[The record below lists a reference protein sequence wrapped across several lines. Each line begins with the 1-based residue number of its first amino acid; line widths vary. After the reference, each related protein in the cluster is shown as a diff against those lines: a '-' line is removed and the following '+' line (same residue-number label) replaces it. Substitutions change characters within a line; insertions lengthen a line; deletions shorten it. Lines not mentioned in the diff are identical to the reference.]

1 MGTPRVGIGLAVCNG
16 ERFLAATLDSLLAQT
31 FEDFELIVC
40 DNASTDRT
48 PEIARAY
55 AARDRRVRY
64 VRNETN
70 LGAAGN
76 YRRAFALSSAPY
88 FRWSAADD
96 LFAPESLARCV
107 EVLDR
112 EPAVV
117 LTYPKTTFIDEHGR
131 VIGDYED
138 GLHLTSPRPSERLR
152 QLLARLRYCN
162 AIYGLMRADAMR
174 KTRLVGDYIGS
185 DIVFQ
190 AELALYGW
198 FWEIPEVLF
207 FRRLHPAASSS
218 MTDRERRAFYDP
230 ARRRRVALWRWRHLF
245 ELARA
250 VARAPLPLREQAL
263 AQMRLAR
270 AALAARD
277 RLAEEIAGAARD
289 LAAALRRGAS
299 AGISGPPRR
308 AAPPP
313 RSPWPDATTR
323 RH

>member
-16 ERFLAATLDSLLAQT
+16 EDFLAETLESHLAQT
-31 FEDFELIVC
+31 FGDFELIVC

-48 PEIARAY
+48 PEIACAY

-117 LTYPKTTFIDEHGR
+117 LAYPKTKLIDEYGD
-131 VIGDYED
+131 VIGEYED
-138 GLHLTSPRPSERLR
+138 GLHLTSPHASERFR
-152 QLLARLRYCN
+152 QVLARLRYCN
-162 AIYGLMRADAMR
+162 AIYGLMRADAVR
-174 KTRLVGDYIGS
+174 QTRLVGDYIGS

-198 FWEIPEVLF
+198 FWEIPEFLF
-207 FRRLHPAASSS
+207 FRRLHAAASSS

-230 ARRRRVALWRWRHLF
+230 ARRRRVTLWRWRHLV

-250 VARAPLPLREQAL
+250 VARAPLPAREKAL
-263 AQMRLAR
+263 MHVRLAR
-270 AALAARD
+270 TAVAGRD
-277 RLAEEIAGAARD
+277 RLAEEIVDAVRD
-289 LAAALRRGAS
+289 LAATLSRGWG
-299 AGISGPPRR
+299 AGVSGPSGR

-313 RSPWPDATTR
+313 R
-323 RH
+323 